1 MIEHMKQ
8 LLISFL
14 VFGACGCL
22 AVPSYIPVI
31 LSPPAPYD
39 YVNPIRINNAGNL
52 VALAIDSVVGAGSWF
67 FWSKSSGYVPVIGP
81 NGSAATSLNGINDK
95 NQVVGSAEEGGFL
108 WTPGGGAVTLPVP
121 IGFDTVVPATINQ
134 SGTVVGSVKSGDRS
148 ASFMWTSEGGMQVLG
163 AGRQSAAVSVN
174 NLGQILANAEKKFDR
189 TVAIL
194 ARDDNS
200 LTKLFPLSRGGQ
212 TIGVDLNDAGTVA
225 ATCLRPD
232 LVCVWTK
239 AGGLQPTTIVGYATA
254 IDNSGQIVGYN
265 TFANGLFVRGGFIW
279 SPTEGAFNLENLLVP
294 GSPSFDSLFPT
305 NISEDSGIVAIGG
318 VLLGKNVGVILYP
331 QPSAAAQ

>member
-1 MIEHMKQ
+1 VIERMKQ
-8 LLISFL
+8 ILIGFL

-22 AVPSYIPVI
+22 AVPNYIPVI

-39 YVNPIRINNAGNL
+39 YVNPIRINNAGN
-52 VALAIDSVVGAGSWF
+52 VIALAFDRVVGAGPWF

-81 NGSAATSLNGINDK
+81 NGSAATSLSGINDK

-108 WTPGGGAVTLPVP
+108 WTPGGGAIALPVP
-121 IGFDTVVPATINQ
+121 IGFDTVVPAAINQ

-163 AGRQSAAVSVN
+163 AGRQSAAVAVN

-225 ATCLRPD
+225 VNCRTPSEFP
-232 LVCVWTK
+232 CVWTK
-239 AGGLQPTTIVGYATA
+239 AGGLKLITGEVGFTTA
-254 IDNSGQIVGYN
+254 IDNSGQVIGYS
-265 TFANGLFVRGGFIW
+265 NGLNSLYEGFIW
-279 SPTEGAFNLENLLVP
+279 SPTEGAFNLNNLLIP
-294 GSPSFDSLFPT
+294 GSPSFDYLFPSD
-305 NISEDSGIVAIGG
+305 ISDNSGIVAATG
-318 VLLGKNVGVILYP
+318 VVSWTNIGVILYP